1 MKQTRAERMALNFD
15 GIDALVI
22 ANASEPF
29 LDSTYWYLTGCTSGT
44 FESARAVVTES
55 GELHTFVSILE
66 EESAKEGEGIVH
78 VYKTDSDRKEAM
90 KEVLGGCGRIGVN
103 YGSAAYGS
111 VMWMKSFL
119 GDDVQFVDA
128 SRTIAETVAVKDG
141 KEIEAI
147 TKACDISSQ
156 VASELPD
163 MIAEGRS
170 EREVASE
177 MDIRMLRL
185 GGSGVAFDTIAA
197 FGAYSS
203 QPHHMPCDYRLRKG
217 DTALFDFG
225 SKYAMYCSDLTRT
238 IFLGDPGEQL
248 KRAYKVVKEAQ
259 EAGLAQIREGASA
272 ESVDAAARELID
284 ATEFKGMFIHSFG
297 HGIGMDI
304 HQPIFV
310 SPRSKNV
317 LKAGNVISA
326 EPGIYIPGV
335 GGIRIEDTVLVTED
349 GYRLLTHYDHDL
361 TIV

>member
-1 MKQTRAERMALNFD
+1 MYHKDDE
-15 GIDALVI
+15 
-22 ANASEPF
+22 
-29 LDSTYWYLTGCTSGT
+29 
-44 FESARAVVTES
+44 
-55 GELHTFVSILE
+55 
-66 EESAKEGEGIVH
+66 
-78 VYKTDSDRKEAM
+78 RKEAM
-90 KEVLGGCGRIGVN
+90 KEVLKGCGRIGVN

-119 GDDVQFVDA
+119 DDDVQFIDA
-128 SRTIAETVAVKDG
+128 SKTIADTVAVKDE
-141 KEIEAI
+141 KEIDAI
-147 TKACDISSQ
+147 SKACRISSQ
-156 VASELPD
+156 VAQELPD

-203 QPHHMPCDYRLRKG
+203 QPHHMPCDYRLKKG

-225 SKYAMYCSDLTRT
+225 SKYNMYCSDLTRT
-238 IFLGDPGEQL
+238 IFLGEPGDRL
-248 KRAYKVVKEAQ
+248 KRAYEVVREAQ
-259 EAGLAQIREGASA
+259 NAGLAQIREGASA
-272 ESVDAAARELID
+272 ESVDAAARDVID
-284 ATEFKGMFIHSFG
+284 ASEFKGLFIHSFG

-310 SPRSKNV
+310 SPRSKNI

-326 EPGIYIPGV
+326 EPGIYIPGL

-349 GYRLLTHYDHDL
+349 GYRLLTDYDHGL

>member
-44 FESARAVVTES
+44 FESARAVVTAS

-78 VYKTDSDRKEAM
+78 VYHKDHERKEAM
-90 KEVLGGCGRIGVN
+90 KEVLKGCGRIGVN

-119 GDDVQFVDA
+119 DDDVQFIDA
-128 SRTIAETVAVKDG
+128 SKTIADTVAVKDE
-141 KEIEAI
+141 KEIDAI
-147 TKACDISSQ
+147 SKACRISSQ
-156 VASELPD
+156 VAQELPD

-203 QPHHMPCDYRLRKG
+203 QPHHMPCDYRLKKG

-225 SKYAMYCSDLTRT
+225 SKYNMYCSDLTRT
-238 IFLGDPGEQL
+238 IFLGDPGDRL
-248 KRAYKVVKEAQ
+248 KRAYEVVREAQ
-259 EAGLAQIREGASA
+259 NAGLAQIREGTSA
-272 ESVDAAARELID
+272 ESVDAAARDVID
-284 ATEFKGMFIHSFG
+284 ASEFKGLFIHSFG

-310 SPRSKNV
+310 SPRSKNI

-326 EPGIYIPGV
+326 EPGIYIPGL

-349 GYRLLTHYDHDL
+349 GYRLLTDYDHGL